1 MKHASLVL
9 SIILLSVCLGTVH
22 ADDQRQ
28 PELVRLQE
36 LDPPENGSHACLS
49 GDGLS
54 IVWEVG
60 GKVWMA
66 NRKNADSLFEKKAE
80 VSYGRHPYLSDD
92 GLELFTVARKADGGQ
107 GDSLFVA
114 TRPSVEATF
123 SRPREIAELNRQ
135 SSPKS
140 PSLSA
145 DGLSLYFTRTGT
157 DGKSPEF
164 AASTRPARDGKW
176 STPKVI
182 RLNRSGVTGALTW
195 MSMTD
200 DGSLLL
206 CSQEPAP
213 GPDGNM
219 FVWTKQDNG
228 TYSNPKLITID
239 GLVSLAGRAPRYVA
253 ATKELYF
260 TKVVDRGKFE
270 LWVVRNF
277 DLNEN
282 Q

>member
-1 MKHASLVL
+1 MKHVPLFLSLA
-9 SIILLSVCLGTVH
+9 LLSLSHGTVYG
-22 ADDQRQ
+22 DDQRQ

-49 GDGLS
+49 GDGVS

-66 NRKNADSLFEKKAE
+66 NRKNADSLFENKAE

-92 GLELFTVARKADGGQ
+92 GLELFTIARRADGGQ

-114 TRPSVEATF
+114 TRPSIEAAF
-123 SRPREIAELNRQ
+123 SRPREIVELNRQ

-164 AASTRPARDGKW
+164 AVATRPSRDGVW
-176 STPKVI
+176 STPKI
-182 RLNRSGVTGALTW
+182 LRMNRNGVTGALTW

-200 DGSLLL
+200 GGTLLL
-206 CSQEPAP
+206 CSLEPAP
-213 GPDGNM
+213 GPDGNL
-219 FVWTKQDNG
+219 FVWTKQ
-228 TYSNPKLITID
+228 TMEPTPNPNSSESTVLLHWRDVPLDTSPQPKNSISRRSLIEANSSCGSCETLI
-239 GLVSLAGRAPRYVA
+239 
-253 ATKELYF
+253 
-260 TKVVDRGKFE
+260 
-270 LWVVRNF
+270 
-277 DLNEN
+277 
-282 Q
+282 